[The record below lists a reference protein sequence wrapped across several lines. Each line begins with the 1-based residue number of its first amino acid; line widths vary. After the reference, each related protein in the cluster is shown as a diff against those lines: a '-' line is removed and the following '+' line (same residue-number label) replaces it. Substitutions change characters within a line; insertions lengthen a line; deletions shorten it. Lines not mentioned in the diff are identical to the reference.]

1 MGPSTGPPERPFVG
15 LRPFKTHEG
24 LIFFGRQRQIVELL
38 ERLHRARFVG
48 VIGSSGSGK
57 SSLIFAGLV
66 PALQAGFLVGD
77 RDRWVVVK
85 LTPGDNPW
93 RRLSDAL
100 SGALR
105 RIGLEG
111 DADLL
116 HETAERAGVSG
127 LVLVIGPLLEKA
139 NANLLLFVDQFEE
152 IFRRDADSLA
162 SQQREED
169 TDFVSVVLGLSQQRD
184 APVFVVFT
192 MRSDHLGDCDAFLGL
207 PEALNESQYLVP
219 RLSRDEVRLAIE
231 GPIRLFQKEVAPRL
245 VDRLL
250 NDLGGQHDQLPVLQ
264 HALMRMWMRL
274 AESGQPMMD
283 LEHYKEVG
291 TLTDALWRHADEAL
305 AGVDPAAVHAKKA
318 VTAALDGMDREEV
331 RFFQVVF
338 QALTDTDHAN
348 RKVRRWQSLR
358 GLRELTGRRLPD
370 IHRLLE
376 RFVDDRRSFL
386 RYSGEGGSTG
396 PEAAL
401 VDISHESLIRQWDR
415 LRSWVEE
422 EAHNRDTYVRLRDDA
437 KRWEAGAGGL
447 WEDPELVQARV
458 WWDKLGPT
466 PVWAR
471 RYGAGFEAADRFLRE
486 SERKRD
492 QEKQR
497 EQEEKRKEQ
506 ERIELASRNVLMRR
520 TVRRT
525 TVAAFVALSLAAI
538 AVWQWRRAETESLR
552 AESGEHAAWAL
563 SLLRTDP
570 EQSLRRAVQAVD
582 KAPTT
587 TSAAALSEALAV
599 AVVRKL
605 WSVPLARASAVAFSP
620 DGRRLAAGSAA
631 GVGPGRVGIW
641 DVETARLQASQ
652 CNQSV
657 AALRWTPDGSG
668 VLLGLDDGSVVLW
681 GDAAQGEPSGVTALV
696 PARDVGRLED
706 MDVRPDGRELA
717 VAAGEKGLL
726 RFDLVLGATSASA
739 LARMK
744 APAIGGGRQDAIA
757 SVAYSPDG
765 RRLAIGGS
773 KGTVALVDS
782 GTGQRL
788 CETQPL
794 GVEILRVAFS
804 GPGLGLVAASSFD
817 HALRSWPVGNCGSE
831 PTRHVGHRA
840 FVMDLG
846 FTSDGAYLVS
856 VSHDST
862 IKLWDPRAERDELFS
877 RRMTRSVSGRTVA
890 YNFSRVATAPP
901 RASTSAG
908 SSDRTRIATV
918 GADREGGDSLA
929 ETLTLWDIATRDD
942 ANRLRALTGGAQA
955 EDAGRLPAL
964 LSLARK
970 LQVEPAIRDPL
981 PGCR

>member
-100 SGALR
+100 SAALR
-105 RIGLEG
+105 NIGLDG

-116 HETAERAGVSG
+116 HKTAERAGVSG
-127 LVLVIGPLLEKA
+127 LVQVIGPLLEKA

-162 SQQREED
+162 SPQREED
-169 TDFVSVVLGLSQQRD
+169 TDFVSVVLGMSQQRD

-192 MRSDHLGDCDAFLGL
+192 MRSDHLGECDAFLGL

-274 AESGQPMMD
+274 IEGGQPAMD

-305 AGVDPAAVHAKKA
+305 AGLDPAGVHANKA
-318 VTAALDGMDREEV
+318 VTAALDGMDRQEV

-386 RYSGEGGSTG
+386 RYSGEGGLTG

-415 LRSWVEE
+415 LGSWVEE

-437 KRWEAGAGGL
+437 KRWQAGAGGL
-447 WEDPELVQARV
+447 WEDPELFQARV

-466 PVWAR
+466 PIWAQ
-471 RYGAGFEAADRFLRE
+471 RYGAGFEAADKFLRE

-492 QEKQR
+492 LEKQR
-497 EQEEKRKEQ
+497 EQQEKRKEQ
-506 ERIELASRNVLMRR
+506 ENALMRR

-525 TVAAFVALSLAAI
+525 TVAALVALSLAAI
-538 AVWQWRRAETESLR
+538 ALWQWRRAEAESLR
-552 AESGEHAAWAL
+552 AESGEHAAWSL

-570 EQSLRRAVQAVD
+570 EQSLRRAIQA
-582 KAPTT
+582 AERASTT
-587 TSAAALSEALAV
+587 TSAGALREALAV

-620 DGRRLAAGSAA
+620 DGRRLAAGSVA
-631 GVGPGRVGIW
+631 GEGPGRVGIW
-641 DVETARLQASQ
+641 DGETGRLQASL
-652 CNQSV
+652 CNQDV

-681 GDAAQGEPSGVTALV
+681 GDAARGEPSGVTALV
-696 PARDVGRLED
+696 PAREVEQLED

-726 RFDLVLGATSASA
+726 RFDLDLGATSASA
-739 LARMK
+739 RARMK
-744 APAIGGGRQDAIA
+744 APTIAGGSQDAIA

-773 KGTVALVDS
+773 KGTVTLVDS

-817 HALRSWPVGNCGSE
+817 HALRSWPVEDCRSE

-840 FVMDLG
+840 LVMDLG

-856 VSHDST
+856 VSHDGT

-877 RRMTRSVSGRTVA
+877 RRMTRSASGRIAA

-901 RASTSAG
+901 HASTSAG
-908 SSDRTRIATV
+908 SSPRTRIATV
-918 GADREGGDSLA
+918 GADREGDDSLP
-929 ETLTLWDIATRDD
+929 ETLALWDIASRTD

-955 EDAGRLPAL
+955 EDPEHLPGL
-964 LSLARK
+964 LSLARE
-970 LQVEPAIRDPL
+970 LQIEPTIRDPL

>member
-1 MGPSTGPPERPFVG
+1 VG

-38 ERLHRARFVG
+38 ERLHRTRFVG

-105 RIGLEG
+105 NIGLEG

-116 HETAERAGVSG
+116 HKTAERAGVSG
-127 LVLVIGPLLEKA
+127 LVQVMGPLLEKA

-169 TDFVSVVLGLSQQRD
+169 TDFVSVVLGMSHQRD

-231 GPIRLFQKEVAPRL
+231 GPIRLFQKEAAPRL

-274 AESGQPMMD
+274 IESGQPTMD

-305 AGVDPAAVHAKKA
+305 AGLDPAGVHAKKA
-318 VTAALDGMDREEV
+318 VAAALEGMDQEEV
-331 RFFQVVF
+331 RFFQVIF

-396 PEAAL
+396 PEATL
-401 VDISHESLIRQWDR
+401 VDISHESLIRQWNR
-415 LRSWVEE
+415 LGTWVEE
-422 EAHNRDTYVRLRDDA
+422 EARNRDTYLRLRDDA

-447 WEDPELVQARV
+447 WEDPELFQARQ

-492 QEKQR
+492 LEKQR
-497 EQEEKRKEQ
+497 EQQEKKKEQ
-506 ERIELASRNVLMRR
+506 ERIELASRNALMRR

-525 TVAAFVALSLAAI
+525 TVAALVALSLAAF
-538 AVWQWRRAETESLR
+538 AVSQWRR
-552 AESGEHAAWAL
+552 AESGEHAAWSL

-570 EQSLRRAVQAVD
+570 EQSLRRAIQAVE
-582 KAPTT
+582 KASTT
-587 TSAAALSEALAV
+587 TSAGALSEALAV

-605 WSVPLARASAVAFSP
+605 WSVRLARASAVAFSP
-620 DGRRLAAGSAA
+620 DGRRLVAGSAA
-631 GVGPGRVGIW
+631 GEGPGRVGIW
-641 DVETARLQASQ
+641 DGETGRLQASLCDQ
-652 CNQSV
+652 DV

-681 GDAAQGEPSGVTALV
+681 SDAARGEPSGVTALV
-696 PARDVGRLED
+696 PAREMEQLED

-726 RFDLVLGATSASA
+726 RFELDLGANSASA
-739 LARMK
+739 RARMK
-744 APAIGGGRQDAIA
+744 APAIAGGPQDAIA

-765 RRLAIGGS
+765 RRLAVGGS
-773 KGTVALVDS
+773 KGTVALIDT

-794 GVEILRVAFS
+794 GVEILRVGFS

-817 HALRSWPVGNCGSE
+817 HALRSWPAEDCRSE

-877 RRMTRSVSGRTVA
+877 RRMTRSGAGRIAA
-890 YNFSRVATAPP
+890 YNFSRVATVPP
-901 RASTSAG
+901 NASTSAG
-908 SSDRTRIATV
+908 SSHRTRIATV
-918 GADREGGDSLA
+918 GADREGGDA
-929 ETLTLWDIATRDD
+929 PGETLALWDIASRDD
-942 ANRLRALTGGAQA
+942 ANRLRALTGSAQA
-955 EDAGRLPAL
+955 EEPERLPAL

-970 LQVEPAIRDPL
+970 LQIEPTIRDPL
-981 PGCR
+981 PDCR